1 MHVELASLV
10 ATATVIPCQRAHLT
24 TGLLGKRQDGSIAW
38 WGKGLFWPYHVV
50 LRSKLAVQKL
60 YSTENPYD
68 KILEGW
74 YLGAWPKNNL
84 MMHLPPGGVA
94 VVDCTC
100 ELPKKHDQPYL
111 ALPTWDTHAS
121 SVEQIQRGVDFALKY
136 RAEGRPVFIHCAHGH
151 GRSTVVLSAAMVAA
165 GHADD
170 TMQAYQA
177 IRVQRPG
184 ANLNV
189 RQLTALTK
197 WEAQWQS
204 QLPSHS

>member
-1 MHVELASLV
+1 M
-10 ATATVIPCQRAHLT
+10 
-24 TGLLGKRQDGSIAW
+24 
-38 WGKGLFWPYHVV
+38 V
-50 LRSKLAVQKL
+50 LCA
-60 YSTENPYD
+60 
-68 KILEGW
+68 
-74 YLGAWPKNNL
+74 
-84 MMHLPPGGVA
+84 
-94 VVDCTC
+94 
-100 ELPKKHDQPYL
+100 
-111 ALPTWDTHAS
+111 AS
-121 SVEQIQRGVDFALKY
+121 SVEQIQRGVDFALRY

-177 IRVQRPG
+177 IRLRRPG

-204 QLPSHS
+204 QLPGSS